1 MAMTLESLHPKREN
15 PGEDLNIDIDQHD
28 NGFIIMKQE
37 DDWIAVPKEDL
48 PELIAAL
55 QRVAE
60 LVLK

>member
-1 MAMTLESLHPKREN
+1 MAATLESLHPKRESA
-15 PGEDLNIDIDQHD
+15 GEDLNIDIDQHD
-28 NGFIIMKQE
+28 NGFIIMKQV

-48 PELIAAL
+48 PELVAAL